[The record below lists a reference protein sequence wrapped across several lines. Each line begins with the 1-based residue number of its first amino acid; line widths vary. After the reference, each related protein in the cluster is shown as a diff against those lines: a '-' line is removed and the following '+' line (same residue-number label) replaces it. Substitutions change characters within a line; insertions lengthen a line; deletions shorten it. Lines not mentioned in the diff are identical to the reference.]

1 MKTRVIFG
9 LMMVPLA
16 LVIWVGGIPLAVM
29 AIIIGAM
36 GISEFSE
43 GFFKIGIKPG
53 KYLAWTCLI
62 FLYAIY
68 ARKFFVESPFEN
80 FTNYIL
86 LWFCV
91 TVSLGLIMVLFS
103 KDHNISDGPVTT
115 LSVLYIGFLGSHIVL
130 IDNLEQGSILIWLAL
145 LTSFGTD
152 TSAYFSGMLW
162 GKRKLSPSLS
172 PKKTVEGAIGGII
185 GSMLLCLLFAR
196 FFAPELML
204 HCSIIGLTG
213 SVAAQ
218 FGDLVASAFKR
229 KMGIKDYGSL
239 IPGHGGI
246 LDRFDSILFT
256 TPVVYYYIVLIIYN

>member
-1 MKTRVIFG
+1 MKTRVISG
-9 LMMVPLA
+9 LIMVPLA
-16 LVIWVGGIPLAVM
+16 IVIWVGGIPLAVVAM
-29 AIIIGAM
+29 IIGAM
-36 GISEFSE
+36 GIAEFIE
-43 GFFKIGIKPG
+43 GFFKIGVKAE
-53 KYLAWTCLI
+53 KYFSWTCLA
-62 FLYAIY
+62 FLYAVY
-68 ARKFFVESPFEN
+68 ARKFFVDAPFEN

-91 TVSLGLIMVLFS
+91 TVSLGLVMVLFTN
-103 KDHNISDGPVTT
+103 DHNITDGPVTT
-115 LSVLYIGFLGSHIVL
+115 LSVLYIGFLSSHIVL

-162 GKRKLSPSLS
+162 GKKKLSPSLS
-172 PKKTVEGAIGGII
+172 PKKTVEGSIGGII
-185 GSMLLCLLFAR
+185 GSMLLCLLFANLY
-196 FFAPELML
+196 APELML
-204 HCSIIGLTG
+204 HCALIGLAG